1 MSSFDAENEK
11 EIIDQET
18 LGRVSL
24 AFREQLAPAGV
35 DLKGPLDV
43 DTYSDQ
49 FDNQPVSTPYNNV
62 PPAMKSYRI
71 AYE

>member
-1 MSSFDAENEK
+1 MSNFDAENEK

-24 AFREQLAPAGV
+24 AFREQLTAAGL
-35 DLKGPLDV
+35 DLKGPLVV
-43 DTYSDQ
+43 DAYIDQ

-62 PPAMKSYRI
+62 PPAMKRCRI
-71 AYE
+71 A